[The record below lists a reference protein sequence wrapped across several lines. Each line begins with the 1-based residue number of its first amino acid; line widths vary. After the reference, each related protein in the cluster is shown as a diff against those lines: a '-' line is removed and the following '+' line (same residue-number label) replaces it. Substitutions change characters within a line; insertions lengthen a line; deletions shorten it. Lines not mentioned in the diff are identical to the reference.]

1 MLIASN
7 KRQFLEAHG
16 AIRDFIDTMIS
27 GEDTWVYGVI
37 RSNNI
42 FNSEDTNVLIQLAI
56 LKPLDEFLPI
66 LDAIYGGYKT
76 STEVQGFLDSLAML
90 CGACHQSGVN
100 KFLFNNLCVGE
111 PPVQEIQ
118 QYIIQLRYDE
128 IKTCSFQ
135 QVQNLLKLITQA
147 RADSSWMQTS
157 VPNINA
163 GRMNT
168 VQVARMREFRE
179 NINQT
184 NAIVAQIG
192 LASRVALISLLTV
205 FTTIIA
211 VLVVQE
217 EQAKKRGEPENPDGA
232 LAFLS
237 KALIKYYPVLSLG
250 VIPSIYIIPMVF
262 PWLTNLLVA
271 IKASSTEARL
281 QDLLQQIPGNEQVFQ
296 ELQPL
301 LTAADGVLPLQ
312 VLFSTEAENA
322 ALVQRL
328 SAGSTVV
335 AQALA
340 MPFQQAQSAPQ
351 VEVTTQAQA
360 NPK

>member
-1 MLIASN
+1 MLRESN
-7 KRQFLEAHG
+7 ERQFLEANG

-42 FNSEDTNVLIQLAI
+42 FNTEETNVLIQLAI

-90 CGACHQSGVN
+90 CGACHQSGIN

-118 QYIIQLRYDE
+118 QYIIQLLYDQ
-128 IKTCSFQ
+128 IKDCSFQ
-135 QVQNLLKLITQA
+135 QVQDLLQLITQA
-147 RADSSWMQTS
+147 RADSSWTEKS
-157 VPNINA
+157 SLHIKNEHVNA
-163 GRMNT
+163 
-168 VQVARMREFRE
+168 VQVIRERVNARIMPMGFVMAMM
-179 NINQT
+179 IP
-184 NAIVAQIG
+184 V
-192 LASRVALISLLTV
+192 
-205 FTTIIA
+205 
-211 VLVVQE
+211 VLVCALHHAE
-217 EQAKKRGEPENPDGA
+217 SLYFQAQRAMKRGVQPKNPDDPFLLFGTLVHDSGLSTPLF
-232 LAFLS
+232 LACMISIGMITELYHR
-237 KALIKYYPVLSLG
+237 KAP
-250 VIPSIYIIPMVF
+250 II
-262 PWLTNLLVA
+262 
-271 IKASSTEARL
+271 EAKRLHDRRL
-281 QDLLQQIPGNEQVFQ
+281 QDLLQQIPGNEEVFQ

-301 LTAADGVLPLQ
+301 LTAAEGVLPLQ

-340 MPFQQAQSAPQ
+340 MPFHQAQSAPQ
-351 VEVTTQAQA
+351 VEVTTEAQAA